1 MYLISHRDSFKI
13 SLKSQILE
21 FKLSSIDR
29 DKSNKSYFSIQL
41 WVQVNWTELQS
52 NLFGAWNKGNFSLI
66 NVESVHMNLSK
77 FDAVEKISL
86 VEVQGEWFV
95 VNNVPWENSG

>member
-1 MYLISHRDSFKI
+1 MNLISHRDRLKI

-21 FKLSSIDR
+21 FKLSCIDR
-29 DKSNKSYFSIQL
+29 DKSNESYFSIQL
-41 WVQVNWTELQS
+41 WVQVNGTELES

-86 VEVQGEWFV
+86 VEIQGEWFV